1 MGSSQSTPAPQHV
14 LVVGGTGRTGRRLVS
29 ALCDDPNFT
38 VSALV
43 RDADKAQLV
52 FGDKDVDIVH
62 GDLKD
67 VDAWAH
73 NLKGVSQVVTAVSC
87 GQWVDLGV
95 LVGLKPEPANMPYKT
110 DAQGIANLAAAAK
123 EHGVSRIV
131 AVTTASAG
139 SPWSPAAIFLNAV
152 HYLSVKRKWE
162 GEQAIRASGL
172 DYVVLRPYGL
182 GPDAPPGDEPAP
194 APARGV
200 EWSQGEPVGRERRR
214 IPRDDVARMCHEAL
228 RLTPEEAPRAT
239 FECWAT
245 EKHRRPMDWSALRAD
260 PPGPLPE
267 VNHDIPV
274 AMVVGG
280 GVLGV
285 AAILRGSWRLSNRIV
300 NGWLRR
306 P

>member
-1 MGSSQSTPAPQHV
+1 MGSSQSTPAQQHV
-14 LVVGGTGRTGRRLVS
+14 LVVGGTGRTGRRLVN
-29 ALCDDPNFT
+29 ALCDDPKFR

-62 GDLKD
+62 GDLHD
-67 VDAWAH
+67 VESWKH
-73 NLKGVSQVVTAVSC
+73 NLQGVSQVVTAVSC
-87 GQWVDLGV
+87 GQWVDPGV
-95 LVGLKPEPANMPYKT
+95 LLGLKPEPANMPYKT
-110 DAQGIANLAAAAK
+110 DSQGIADLAAAAK

-152 HYLSVKRKWE
+152 HYASVKRKWE

-182 GPDAPPGDEPAP
+182 GPDAPPGGEP

-228 RLTPEEAPRAT
+228 QLKPDVASRAT

-245 EKHRRPMDWSALRAD
+245 DKHRKPMDWSSLRAD

-267 VNHDIPV
+267 VNHDLPIAV
-274 AMVVGG
+274 VVGG
-280 GVLGV
+280 GVLSA
-285 AAILRGSWRLSNRIV
+285 AAILRGSWRLSGRIV

-306 P
+306 R